1 MFIHYAFIIALI
13 FMAKYDLDN
22 LSKNHVLR

>member
-1 MFIHYAFIIALI
+1 MLIHYVFIIALI

-22 LSKNHVLR
+22 ISKSHILR

>member
-13 FMAKYDLDN
+13 FMAKYDLTN
-22 LSKNHVLR
+22 ISRSHILR